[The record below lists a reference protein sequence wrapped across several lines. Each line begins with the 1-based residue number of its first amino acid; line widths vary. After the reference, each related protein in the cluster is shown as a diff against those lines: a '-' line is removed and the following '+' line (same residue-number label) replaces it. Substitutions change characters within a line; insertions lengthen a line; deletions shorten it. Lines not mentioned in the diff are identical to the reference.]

1 MMISVVLAFAFKWL
15 GLVNDVLL
23 MVIIISTISLGVVV
37 PTLKE
42 MNIMR
47 TTIGQFILLVAVLAD
62 LFTMILLTVYGAIYG
77 KVVVQYGLQVF

>member
-15 GLVNDVLL
+15 GLVNDVLFNGDYHFNN
-23 MVIIISTISLGVVV
+23 SRGVVV

-77 KVVVQYGLQVF
+77 EGGGSLYGQVF

>member
-77 KVVVQYGLQVF
+77 EAW